1 MYKNLTL
8 AAAFLVLAIPALAS
22 TPDGQTPSQET
33 VCDDQ
38 SGAAYGLC
46 TAYCEAMDCDS
57 PAPHASATAC
67 SRVGSKFL
75 QFTGNPVPCDVSCPC
90 TEELPLFAAFVAG
103 TEEIDSCVSGNGMTN
118 VGNDSGA
125 FVSVM
130 ANNTCIASNEGTV
143 IALSVAEANVCRD
156 LLRQAS
162 ARASVVCMGPE

>member
-1 MYKNLTL
+1 MYKNFTL

-67 SRVGSKFL
+67 SRVGDKFL
-75 QFTGNPVPCDVSCPC
+75 QFTGSPVPCDVSCPC
-90 TEELPLFAAFVAG
+90 PEALPLFAAYLAG
-103 TEEIDSCVSGNGMTN
+103 TESIDACVSGGGMTN
-118 VGNDSGA
+118 VGNASG
-125 FVSVM
+125 FVSVT
-130 ANNTCIASNEGTV
+130 ADNTCSDNGMAPIISLTA
-143 IALSVAEANVCRD
+143 AEANVCRD

-162 ARASVVCMGPE
+162 VSAGVACTMPE

>member
-33 VCDDQ
+33 VCDAQ

-67 SRVGSKFL
+67 SRVGSKFT
-75 QFTGNPVPCDVSCPC
+75 QFTGTPVPCDVSCPC
-90 TEELPLFAAFVAG
+90 TEELPLFAAFVNG
-103 TEEIDSCVSGNGMTN
+103 TETIDTCVSGGGLTN
-118 VGNDSGA
+118 VGNASG
-125 FVSVM
+125 FVSVT
-130 ANNTCIASNEGTV
+130 ADNTCSANGQGTGIV
-143 IALSVAEANVCRD
+143 LTVAEANVCRD

-162 ARASVVCMGPE
+162 VSAGVVCMGPE

>member
-1 MYKNLTL
+1 MNKNLTL
-8 AAAFLVLAIPALAS
+8 AAAFLVLAIPAMAS
-22 TPDGQTPSQET
+22 TPDGQTPSEET
-33 VCDDQ
+33 ICDDQ

-57 PAPHASATAC
+57 AAPHASATAC

-90 TEELPLFAAFVAG
+90 PEALPLFAAFVSG
-103 TEEIDSCVSGNGMTN
+103 TETIEACISGEGMTN
-118 VGNDSGA
+118 VGNASA

-130 ANNTCIASNEGTV
+130 ADNTCSDNGQAPFIQLT
-143 IALSVAEANVCRD
+143 VAEANACRE

-162 ARASVVCMGPE
+162 VSTGVVCMTPE